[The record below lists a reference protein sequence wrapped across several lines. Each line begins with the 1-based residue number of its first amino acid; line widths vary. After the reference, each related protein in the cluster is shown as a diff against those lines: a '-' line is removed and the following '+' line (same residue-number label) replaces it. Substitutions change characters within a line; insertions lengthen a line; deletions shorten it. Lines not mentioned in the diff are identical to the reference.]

1 MVDTLRHGFRPPS
14 EAEKATDADYVAA
27 GGELAVAAMLMSQQR
42 QKGLHWLPQG
52 RLLVTRQ
59 MVTWK
64 GSRQTRFAEIGFARG
79 EWTVRVTPRTQWSRS
94 KSVLVSFVNNNDRT
108 IHHDFRI
115 PTPDVDLVESAL
127 TDIG

>member
-27 GGELAVAAMLMSQQR
+27 GGEVAVAAMLMSQQR

-79 EWTVRVTPRTQWSRS
+79 EWTVRVTPRTQWSLLKVRAGQ
-94 KSVLVSFVNNNDRT
+94 
-108 IHHDFRI
+108 FRQQ
-115 PTPDVDLVESAL
+115 
-127 TDIG
+127 